1 MTWRSLKDDP
11 PKHDGAILLYS
22 SGEQWFDMAGNA
34 VSFGAVRD
42 HAERAEV
49 AFVEDGE
56 IREAGTAHPL
66 WERGTDEVWMPTHWM
81 PLPDPPTTP
90 PPETTP

>member
-1 MTWRSLKDDP
+1 MRQCLRRFDGGVLAIYVQQPANDIVTKPVRDDP
-11 PKHDGAILLYS
+11 QAIHT
-22 SGEQWFDMAGNA
+22 EAIA
-34 VSFGAVRD
+34 VA
-42 HAERAEV
+42 AI
-49 AFVEDGE
+49 DGE
-56 IREAGTAHPL
+56 IREAGTAHHL